1 MYFYLSYDD
10 GFRCFLNSKNLNM
23 VWLWRLT
30 AKVFLMTAQLPE
42 SLANL
47 DVSGKMAKR
56 DTEIACLVRTDLLS
70 LALR

>member
-1 MYFYLSYDD
+1 MPE
-10 GFRCFLNSKNLNM
+10 NLNM

-30 AKVFLMTAQLPE
+30 ANVFVSTAQMPE

-47 DVSGKMAKR
+47 DVSGKLAKR
-56 DTEIACLVRTDLLS
+56 ESDIAFLTRKDLLS